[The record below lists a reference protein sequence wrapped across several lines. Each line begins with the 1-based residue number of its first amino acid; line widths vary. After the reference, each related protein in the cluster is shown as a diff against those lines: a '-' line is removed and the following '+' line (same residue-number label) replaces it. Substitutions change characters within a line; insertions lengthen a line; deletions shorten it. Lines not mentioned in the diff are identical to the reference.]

1 MSDEEHGGK
10 TSFLTDIYMAISM
23 SPYGNGGNNNLC
35 TVPHNDDIISIIN
48 CNIFTL
54 QYIHAHRQHTPG
66 CPNSIGR
73 QCRRVE
79 TTYA

>member
-23 SPYGNGGNNNLC
+23 SPYGNDGNNNLC

-48 CNIFTL
+48 CNIFTP
-54 QYIHAHRQHTPG
+54 IV
-66 CPNSIGR
+66 SILR
-73 QCRRVE
+73 AARIP
-79 TTYA
+79 